1 MNSKNRNTSE
11 NLIVSTSMLNL
22 IERDDGEKKQTLENW
37 TAEQNLQS

>member
-22 IERDDGEKKQTLENW
+22 IERDDGEKKQTLEN
-37 TAEQNLQS
+37 